1 MLQAARDHGVT
12 HFVNISTDK
21 AADPTSVLGK
31 SKLLTEQ
38 LTAGVPEDAKRTF
51 VSVRFGNVLGS
62 RGSVIETFRFQIE
75 NGGPVTVTDETVT
88 RFFMTIREAVHLV
101 LQAAVIGN
109 HGETLILDMGSPLKI
124 ADLAQHMINRSG
136 RNINIEFT
144 GLRPG
149 EKAHEV
155 LVSSTEITAPTSHE
169 LVTSSQ
175 VTHLALPGPTS
186 FTEVNWVQGPS

>member
-1 MLQAARDHGVT
+1 VT

-38 LTAGVPEDAKRTF
+38 LTAGVPEDSRRTF

-62 RGSVIETFRFQIE
+62 RGSVIETFRFQIQK
-75 NGGPVTVTDETVT
+75 GGPVTVTDGNVT
-88 RFFMTIREAVHLV
+88 RYFMTIREAVHLV

-109 HGETLILDMGSPLKI
+109 HGETLILDMGSPIRI

-136 RNINIEFT
+136 RNINIEYT

-149 EKAHEV
+149 EKEHEV
-155 LVSSTEITAPTSHE
+155 LISAQEKPELTSHE
-169 LVTSSQ
+169 LVTSSRVQ
-175 VTHLALPGPTS
+175 AINLPGPTHFEQIS
-186 FTEVNWVQGPS
+186 WIDD